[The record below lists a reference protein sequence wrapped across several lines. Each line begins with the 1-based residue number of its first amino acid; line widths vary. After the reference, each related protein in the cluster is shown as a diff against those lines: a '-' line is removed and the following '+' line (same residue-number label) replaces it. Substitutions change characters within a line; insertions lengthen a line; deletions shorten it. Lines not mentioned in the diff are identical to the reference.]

1 MPNDCDVDITLHEGN
16 NLVSFYALPTDGLDV
31 GSFFSSSSVYQVIG
45 QGVSSVINN
54 NNEWVGSLG
63 DISADAG
70 YWVRTE
76 SESDQFEAQGS
87 MTGSVSYTLSEGS
100 NLLSYSYATTQS
112 LNDAIPAEAADVTF
126 AVVGEGLAAINIGA
140 WVGSLADNET
150 GGLRGGKGYWFT
162 TMLDGSDTV
171 DFEYNVPSSGEARNE
186 ISDLS
191 MPITPEGFEYTQST
205 LQGFY
210 FVEEATFDG
219 IRISDGDWI
228 VAYND
233 NVVVGSWPWR
243 GAYTT
248 VPAMGYDGS
257 EETIGYMEENQLP
270 TFKLFK
276 AEDGSLSDMT
286 IVEDVDVWSNNGVA
300 VITLSGSTPVPTEIT
315 LNGSYPN
322 PFNPSTNIS
331 FDIPA
336 EMHVSLVIYDV
347 SGRIVAELVNG
358 MKSANTY
365 NVVWNANQNASGVYF
380 VKLAAGSAI
389 QTQKIMLIK

>member
-1 MPNDCDVDITLHEGN
+1 MPNDCDVDISLHEGN
-16 NLVSFYALPTDGLDV
+16 NLVSFYALPDGGLDV
-31 GSFFSSSSVYQVIG
+31 GTFFGGSSVYQVIG
-45 QGVSSVINN
+45 EGVSAVINN
-54 NNEWVGSLG
+54 NGDWVGSLG

-76 SESDQFEAQGS
+76 SDTDQLEVQGNVV
-87 MTGSVSYTLSEGS
+87 GSVSYTLAEGS
-100 NLLSYSYATTQS
+100 NLLSYPYASTQS
-112 LNDAIPAEAADVTF
+112 LNDAIPAQAADATF

-140 WVGSLADNET
+140 WVGSLADSET

-162 TMLDGSDTV
+162 TNLEGFDTV
-171 DFEYNVPSSGEARNE
+171 DFEYNAPVAGDARSE
-186 ISDLS
+186 ISDLE

-210 FVEEATFDG
+210 FIEEATYDG
-219 IRISDGDWI
+219 IEISDGDWI

-257 EETIGYMEENQLP
+257 EETIGYMENGELP

-276 AEDGSLSDMT
+276 AEDGSLNDMS
-286 IVEDVDVWSNNGVA
+286 IVDDINPWSNNGA
-300 VITLSGSTPVPTEIT
+300 TVITLSGSTPMPTEIA

-322 PFNPSTNIS
+322 PFNPSTTIS
-331 FDIPA
+331 FNIPA
-336 EMHVSLVIYDV
+336 DMHVSLVIYDINGRMV
-347 SGRIVAELVNG
+347 SELVNG
-358 MKSANTY
+358 MRSANEY

-380 VKLAAGSAI
+380 VKLAAGNSVH
-389 QTQKIMLIK
+389 TQKIMLVK